1 MKTTRHDLENMN
13 SDDYAALKDA
23 YFKASDGLFA
33 LADSAHLLQPEE
45 AAAIKALRRRFLEKL
60 GHLDEAGI

>member
-13 SDDYAALKDA
+13 SEDFTALKEA
-23 YFKASDGLFA
+23 YFKTSDGLFT
-33 LADSAHLLQPEE
+33 LADCAHLLQPEE